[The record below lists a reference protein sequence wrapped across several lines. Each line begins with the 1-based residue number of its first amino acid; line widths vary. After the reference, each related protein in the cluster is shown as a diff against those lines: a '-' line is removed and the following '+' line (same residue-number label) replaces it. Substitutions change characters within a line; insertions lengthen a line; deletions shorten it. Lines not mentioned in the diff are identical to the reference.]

1 MSQLPERTAET
12 SSHSRAIGLL
22 DLTRF
27 VLELFAFAS
36 LALWGFSAWPLP
48 WPGVLFGVGT
58 PLLAIVLW
66 ALFLSPRAVLRIDPF
81 ARGLIEILIM
91 GGAVIA
97 WASLDA
103 PAVAA
108 VFGVLA
114 AIVGVINGRRELS

>member
-1 MSQLPERTAET
+1 VSQLPERTAET
-12 SSHSRAIGLL
+12 SPRSRAIGLL

-36 LALWGFSAWPLP
+36 LAVWGFSSWPLP
-48 WPGVLFGVGT
+48 WPGVAFGIGT
-58 PLLAIVLW
+58 PLLAVVLW
-66 ALFLSPRAVLRIDPF
+66 ALFLSPRSVVRIDTF

-97 WASLDA
+97 WASLSA
-103 PAVAA
+103 PVVAI